1 MQNAPISSAQ
11 HFGAVA
17 RTIPFTKEIDE
28 FLMNHQPADR
38 RNVINTLEDAL
49 PVDSEHE
56 WGPLVKKFD
65 PKTVLRLIAI
75 ITPKKFRDLFL
86 TAQSPILHK
95 QILELVESA
104 RSEQFIENLVELFET
119 NQFSDC
125 KDVYDGL
132 VSRFLKALPSAQQEA
147 LDSTMDQQLRCLYM
161 RRLSEKDAARIITS
175 RQTLDEQLELLTL
188 CTSARQ
194 EQILENIGE
203 EAARNLRAGRLVK
216 LTSAPHKSLNQIHEE
231 T

>member
-1 MQNAPISSAQ
+1 M
-11 HFGAVA
+11 
-17 RTIPFTKEIDE
+17 
-28 FLMNHQPADR
+28 
-38 RNVINTLEDAL
+38 
-49 PVDSEHE
+49 DSEHE

-132 VSRFLKALPSAQQEA
+132 VSRFLKALPSAQ
-147 LDSTMDQQLRCLYM
+147 
-161 RRLSEKDAARIITS
+161 
-175 RQTLDEQLELLTL
+175 
-188 CTSARQ
+188 
-194 EQILENIGE
+194 
-203 EAARNLRAGRLVK
+203 
-216 LTSAPHKSLNQIHEE
+216 
-231 T
+231 